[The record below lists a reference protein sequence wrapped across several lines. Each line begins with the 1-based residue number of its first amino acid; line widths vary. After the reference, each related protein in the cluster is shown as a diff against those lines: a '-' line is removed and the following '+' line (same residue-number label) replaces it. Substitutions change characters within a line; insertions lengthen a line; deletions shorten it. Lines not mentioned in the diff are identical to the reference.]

1 MSIDGAFPRTR
12 WTPWTAAI
20 LVLALAGALHGGPE
34 RAAARED
41 RTVGS
46 GSQQPQ
52 RVVREL
58 ELSPRIG
65 PPGTRVTLRAS
76 LLPAL
81 TPVQLAIGA
90 TESGFEALAAAQT
103 DADGNVEGT
112 VEVPAWAARGKQH
125 RFIIFN
131 LYFSTV
137 LAESRVFHVTDAN
150 GAVLRDGELGS
161 SGAECTTLEGD
172 DGERYR
178 LIGATGDLD
187 AGDRV
192 VVEGVLS
199 VSDEGCGEGLSLDLT
214 LTSIRTGRTPRP

>member
-1 MSIDGAFPRTR
+1 MLTDGTSPPRL
-12 WTPWTAAI
+12 WASSAAAI
-20 LVLALAGALHGGPE
+20 LVLALASVLHGAPE
-34 RAAARED
+34 EAWGQESRAA
-41 RTVGS
+41 GS
-46 GSQQPQ
+46 LNQQPQ

-103 DADGNVEGT
+103 DADGNVAGT
-112 VEVPAWAARGKQH
+112 VEVPAWAAQGKQH

-131 LYFSTV
+131 LYFSAV
-137 LAESRVFHVTDAN
+137 LAESRIFHVTDAN
-150 GAVLRDGELGS
+150 GAVVRDGELGS
-161 SGAECTTLEGD
+161 SGAECTTLQGD

-178 LIGATGDLD
+178 LIGVIDGLG

-199 VSDEGCGEGLSLDLT
+199 VSDEGCGEGLSLDLA
-214 LTSIRTGRTPRP
+214 LTSIRVARTPRP